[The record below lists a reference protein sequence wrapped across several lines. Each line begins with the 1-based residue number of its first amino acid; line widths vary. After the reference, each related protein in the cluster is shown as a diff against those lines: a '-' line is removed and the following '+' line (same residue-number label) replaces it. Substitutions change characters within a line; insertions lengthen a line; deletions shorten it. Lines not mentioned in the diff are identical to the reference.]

1 MNEIIEEIESIEPKE
16 EKIEN
21 EIISPVKPEEKEE
34 SKENPEEKDEE
45 KEKAQKK
52 FMQETF
58 DKNCFCSEAIFN
70 KSKTYQAPFPIRL
83 TKEQLT
89 FKYNPDYLKD
99 FLIKDYYGVYCLNQE
114 IVDKQSGVIKDLIV
128 QLTESILSRTHI
140 TISLPIRIF
149 EPRSMIERYTD
160 WFSFAPDLLE
170 KAAKCEDNLET
181 FKNVILFSLS
191 ALFRSTEQLKPLN
204 PLLGETYQ
212 CEWEDGSK
220 FYIEHISH
228 NPPISSI
235 YITSGKNLFVVSGY
249 IHMEL
254 GGILKAMFKNAMLM
268 MPKGKMTVYFP
279 EKKQTVSFQFP
290 KINLGGAIWGQR
302 YIYFYDHMKFEDT
315 DNNLKAVIAFAN
327 WTKELKKK
335 RIHDIYGKIFKHNYT
350 EEELK
355 KPFYT
360 DDLSYDPFPT
370 NNEDVITEITGS
382 WLEEIKFD
390 DNVVFSIKESAPPA
404 IYPSDNPLPSDS
416 RFREDKIW
424 LQHSF
429 DNKEFGKVFEGYAQ
443 SWKLG
448 LEAQQRFDRGLRKE
462 YQDKKAKEEKKK

>member
-1 MNEIIEEIESIEPKE
+1 
-16 EKIEN
+16 
-21 EIISPVKPEEKEE
+21 
-34 SKENPEEKDEE
+34 
-45 KEKAQKK
+45 
-52 FMQETF
+52 
-58 DKNCFCSEAIFN
+58 
-70 KSKTYQAPFPIRL
+70 
-83 TKEQLT
+83 
-89 FKYNPDYLKD
+89 
-99 FLIKDYYGVYCLNQE
+99 
-114 IVDKQSGVIKDLIV
+114 
-128 QLTESILSRTHI
+128 
-140 TISLPIRIF
+140 
-149 EPRSMIERYTD
+149 MIERYTD

-370 NNEDVITEITGS
+370 NNEDVISEITGS

>member
-58 DKNCFCSEAIFN
+58 DKNCFCSEEIFN

-114 IVDKQSGVIKDLIV
+114 IVDKQRGVIKDLIV
-128 QLTESILSRTHI
+128 QLTKSILSRTHI

-149 EPRSMIERYTD
+149 QPRSMIERYTD

-370 NNEDVITEITGS
+370 NNEDVISEITGS

>member
-21 EIISPVKPEEKEE
+21 EIISPEKPEEKEE
-34 SKENPEEKDEE
+34 SKENSQEKDEE

-52 FMQETF
+52 FMQENF

-114 IVDKQSGVIKDLIV
+114 IVDKQGGVIKDLIV
-128 QLTESILSRTHI
+128 QLTKSIISRTHI

-181 FKNVILFSLS
+181 FKYVILFSLS

-235 YITSGKNLFVVSGY
+235 YITSAKNLFVVSGY

-268 MPKGKMTVYFP
+268 MPKGKITVYFP

>member
-1 MNEIIEEIESIEPKE
+1 
-16 EKIEN
+16 
-21 EIISPVKPEEKEE
+21 
-34 SKENPEEKDEE
+34 
-45 KEKAQKK
+45 
-52 FMQETF
+52 MQETF

-128 QLTESILSRTHI
+128 QLTKSILSRTHI

-370 NNEDVITEITGS
+370 NNEDVISEITGS

>member
-34 SKENPEEKDEE
+34 LKENPEEKDEE

-52 FMQETF
+52 FMQENF

-83 TKEQLT
+83 TKEQLI

-128 QLTESILSRTHI
+128 QLTKSILSRTHI

-370 NNEDVITEITGS
+370 NNEDVISEITGS

>member
-34 SKENPEEKDEE
+34 LKENPEEKDEE

-128 QLTESILSRTHI
+128 QLTKSILSRTHI

-360 DDLSYDPFPT
+360 EDLSYDPFPT

>member
-99 FLIKDYYGVYCLNQE
+99 FLVKDYYGVYCLNQE

-128 QLTESILSRTHI
+128 QLTKSILSRTHI

-181 FKNVILFSLS
+181 FKYVILFSLS

-302 YIYFYDHMKFEDT
+302 YIYFYDHMKLEDT

>member
-21 EIISPVKPEEKEE
+21 EIISPEKPEEKEE
-34 SKENPEEKDEE
+34 SKENSQEKDEE
-45 KEKAQKK
+45 KEIAQKK
-52 FMQETF
+52 FMQENF

-114 IVDKQSGVIKDLIV
+114 IVDKQGGVIKDLIV
-128 QLTESILSRTHI
+128 QLTKSIISRTHI

-181 FKNVILFSLS
+181 FKYVILFSLS

-235 YITSGKNLFVVSGY
+235 YITSAKNLFVVSGY

-268 MPKGKMTVYFP
+268 MPKGKITVYFP

-335 RIHDIYGKIFKHNYT
+335 RIHDIYGKIFKHNFT

-360 DDLSYDPFPT
+360 DDLSSDPFPT
-370 NNEDVITEITGS
+370 NKEDVITEITGS

-390 DNVVFSIKESAPPA
+390 DNPVFSIKESAPPD
-404 IYPSDNPLPSDS
+404 IYPADNPLPSDS

>member
-34 SKENPEEKDEE
+34 PKENPEEKDEE

-52 FMQETF
+52 FMQENF

-128 QLTESILSRTHI
+128 QLTKSILSRTHI

-370 NNEDVITEITGS
+370 NNEDVISEITGS

>member
-34 SKENPEEKDEE
+34 LKENPEEKDEE

-52 FMQETF
+52 FMQENF

-128 QLTESILSRTHI
+128 QLTKSILSRTHI

-370 NNEDVITEITGS
+370 NNEDVISEITGS